1 MSGYGARIALAWVA
15 LLVGLVACQRPT
27 ASAAGKAAA
36 STSASS
42 AVPSRL
48 SPGAFDLSSAD
59 DGAALVVADASHGG
73 LSLTLFDAAGRTRR
87 TGPLYDAEAPSA
99 TRDEIEISEVATA
112 TLGARI
118 AVTWLEKSA
127 TTAHARAIVRPLA
140 QQAGASLSDLGEMAE
155 PVSSPRGNLGLG
167 MSDGRFLVLTRA
179 QKTNCVDSNQSD
191 CVGFDFIRLEPDGN
205 SRPGPPLAVPLPCEQ
220 NSVSFAVSGG
230 RWYYGV
236 CSRSTGK
243 PVTTLFSIQSEP
255 AYARA
260 DRILE
265 GCLPLGASAVDGDLI
280 VIGDC
285 GGTRRG
291 VRVRGGNAEVEE
303 VRVDRVD
310 AVCQDGKPQ
319 LRQLGPGGLN
329 LVLDQRRD
337 RVEAF
342 LPASFAP
349 PQARA
354 VWTGQTLLVAS
365 SSGTSVILKGYR
377 CDSTLLREVA
387 LK

>member
-1 MSGYGARIALAWVA
+1 MNPRAWCWVA
-15 LLVGLVACQRPT
+15 LLVSPVSCRHPT
-27 ASAAGKAAA
+27 ASSTGKATA
-36 STSASS
+36 SASASS
-42 AVPSRL
+42 SLASPL
-48 SPGAFDLSSAD
+48 APGAFDLSSSD
-59 DGAALVVADASHGG
+59 DGAALVVADAKHGG
-73 LSLTLFDAAGRTRR
+73 LSLTLFDATGRTRQ
-87 TGPLYDAEAPSA
+87 TGPLYDVKAPDA
-99 TRDEIEISEVATA
+99 PRGAIEISEVAAA
-112 TLGARI
+112 TLGPRI
-118 AVTWLEKSA
+118 AVTWVEKSA
-127 TTAHARAIVRPLA
+127 TAAHARAILRPLL
-140 QQAGASLSDLGEMAE
+140 QQDKAALSDLGEMAQ

-167 MSDGRFLVLTRA
+167 TSEGRFLVLTRA
-179 QKTNCVDSNQSD
+179 QKTGCLDSTDSD
-191 CVGFDFIRLEPDGN
+191 CVGFNFFRLEPDGN

-220 NSVSFAVSGG
+220 NSVSFAVSSG

-243 PVTTLFSIQSEP
+243 PLTTLFSIQSEP

-265 GCLPLGASAVDGDLI
+265 GCLPLGAAAVDGDLI
-280 VIGDC
+280 VVGDC
-285 GGTRRG
+285 AGTRRG
-291 VRVRGGNAEVEE
+291 VRVRGGNATVEE

-310 AVCQDGKPQ
+310 AVCQDGKPR

-329 LVLDQRRD
+329 LVLDERRD

-342 LPASFAP
+342 LPATFAP

-365 SSGTSVILKGYR
+365 SGGTSVTLKGYR